1 MSEEIKS
8 VVKGIV
14 NSGITK
20 SILIIFFVI
29 FVCLFAW
36 NVFQGNYFL
45 TQITKSN
52 QNIEDLIR
60 DQAEIKKMKR
70 GIKEAYDNAMTEFN
84 DELKDILGET
94 LKENNV
100 VFPQRLNDSINE
112 FKKKAELIKDCLIF
126 PEDLEWDI
134 SFPTPLSSP
143 VMGLDFFM
151 GI

>member
-1 MSEEIKS
+1 MGEIIMSEEIKS

-60 DQAEIKKMKR
+60 DRAEIKKMKR

-126 PEDLEWDI
+126 PEDLE
-134 SFPTPLSSP
+134 
-143 VMGLDFFM
+143 
-151 GI
+151 

>member
-126 PEDLEWDI
+126 PEDLE
-134 SFPTPLSSP
+134 
-143 VMGLDFFM
+143 
-151 GI
+151 